1 MKTRAKLM
9 PGQKGTKTLLQK
21 YGDAFVCVRYR
32 YDEKNH
38 KQYKTVELI
47 VSEKDWSPPPSKFP
61 ESAIVPLKIRA
72 TENTLQKQ
80 AKALGG
86 RWDPDQKVWYIP
98 YGCVVGTNLEKL
110 IVEPTKE
117 KPETPKSL

>member
-1 MKTRAKLM
+1 M
-9 PGQKGTKTLLQK
+9 PGKKGTKALQQK

-32 YDEKNH
+32 YDEKNR

-47 VSEKDWSPPPSKFP
+47 VSEKEWSPPPSRFP
-61 ESAIVPLKIRA
+61 ESAIVPLKIGA
-72 TENTLQKQ
+72 KEKLLQMQ

-86 RWDPDQKVWYIP
+86 RWNPEQKVWYIP
-98 YGCVVGTNLEKL
+98 YGCVVGTKLEKL

-117 KPETPKSL
+117 EPKTPKSL